1 MSAVPLHPPPL
12 SSSMSF
18 SGDRAQFR
26 WLATRGGLLEL
37 VTAGFYRF
45 WLATDIRRHL
55 WSNTTLDDDAFEYT
69 GRGRELF
76 IGFLFALAII
86 IPIWGVGR
94 PLLEIHGLVAAD
106 DRDLR
111 RVLVPLRSPD
121 RKSEPDADGKGFG
134 PGQPAGQ
141 HFDARICGDRL
152 SGIGSV
158 IQCRDAGLPIARY
171 MGESDRIDDDLRY
184 RGGGKCCGKRQCRK
198 RGG

>member
-55 WSNTTLDDDAFEYT
+55 WSNTTLDDDAFEYS

-86 IPIWGVGR
+86 IPLYLGYFLVG
-94 PLLEIHGLVAAD
+94 L
-106 DRDLR
+106 DL
-111 RVLVPLRSPD
+111 
-121 RKSEPDADGKGFG
+121 
-134 PGQPAGQ
+134 
-141 HFDARICGDRL
+141 ARIQALRAFR
-152 SGIGSV
+152 SV
-158 IQCRDAGLPIARY
+158 ALLY
-171 MGESDRIDDDLRY
+171 
-184 RGGGKCCGKRQCRK
+184 
-198 RGG
+198 